1 MIIRII
7 TRRRREVFFHP
18 FHNNLCHELFPFL
31 RLQEPEVIRIVI
43 EEALDEYCRAGG
55 VAWMLTMILP
65 YAIFELGV
73 GEFGNDNF
81 SVETEGGEF

>member
-1 MIIRII
+1 MDAYYDPSKRG
-7 TRRRREVFFHP
+7 T
-18 FHNNLCHELFPFL
+18 
-31 RLQEPEVIRIVI
+31 
-43 EEALDEYCRAGG
+43 AG
-55 VAWMLTMILP
+55 VYAA